1 MKKID
6 KIIIGVGGAIIATVG
21 ASLGVL
27 IYKQNLIEDSVLYGV
42 QIDSSRYYNN
52 RFFNYVGD
60 RRNPSDIQSLI
71 NMILMHNNNPQLVA
85 DFGTIELVGVTE
97 TSEIKKISH
106 YKVEVTKYNDEG
118 MISQITITE
127 VP

>member
-52 RFFNYVGD
+52 RFFNNVGD